1 MAMLKAAQNLG
12 RSVIGNNVKC
22 VLCVRAVN
30 KLDNKADERQKGD
43 EEMGISRKT
52 RSSINDLKALNEKL
66 LKRAEDSLLKGRNAA
81 TYNDIL
87 SDVEG
92 NGYIA
97 LEMQYNPAS
106 IRLDTSVGRQLD
118 YSGSADT
125 TQLTTRNADLTT
137 TLSCDLLFDNVN
149 PMDAFMLNDNPLT
162 GFSVNNA
169 ANSII
174 SMAKG
179 ENFSVQRQMEGLFSM
194 ISMPQAR
201 GVIFFWGSMS
211 FRGFVTQIDNEYTMF
226 NKKGAPVRGIVRI
239 SIMQEGTP
247 QGISQNKVKNYDK
260 EHWNK
265 MFDQTFKT
273 DIGGGIMGMVSGA
286 TNNSLLNL
294 KL

>member
-12 RSVIGNNVKC
+12 RSIVGNNVKC
-22 VLCVRAVN
+22 VLCVRAKS
-30 KLDNKADERQKGD
+30 KLDHEATLENDDEK
-43 EEMGISRKT
+43 EGISKET
-52 RSSINDLKALNEKL
+52 RSAINDLKALNEKL

-97 LEMQYNPAS
+97 LEMQYNPTS
-106 IRLDTSVGRQLD
+106 IRLDTSVGRQLE

-125 TQLTTRNADLTT
+125 THLTTRNADLTT

-162 GFSVNNA
+162 GFSFNNT

-179 ENFSVQRQMEGLFSM
+179 KNFSVQRQMEGLFSM
-194 ISMPQAR
+194 ISIPQAR

-239 SIMQEGTP
+239 SIMQKGTP

-260 EHWNK
+260 EHWNT

-286 TNNSLLNL
+286 TNNSLMNL